1 MFLTIRIVS
10 RTKEEAYFQFR
21 QGVEIVAMKAFS
33 MERSECKAP
42 KFNKQ
47 KQEGPQPDQEEKYVV
62 QYEK

>member
-1 MFLTIRIVS
+1 
-10 RTKEEAYFQFR
+10 
-21 QGVEIVAMKAFS
+21 MKAFS